1 MGFKI
6 GNFPLNVL
14 EGKLGRRMRDVH
26 QARSHQALSKRARD
40 SDRGGGRIGK
50 RGTRSVLLDFLFIL
64 VLLFLLFFAGIGNND
79 DLDGGSEG
87 SDLAPGST
95 LWSRRGSSL
104 YTGRGS
110 RSHEKSGRGRAGG
123 DLNSERAGA
132 GWRERGQIRQ
142 LLRSHPQ
149 PRQTIKE

>member
-1 MGFKI
+1 
-6 GNFPLNVL
+6 LHVQL
-14 EGKLGRRMRDVH
+14 
-26 QARSHQALSKRARD
+26 
-40 SDRGGGRIGK
+40 
-50 RGTRSVLLDFLFIL
+50 VLLDFLFIL

-104 YTGRGS
+104 FTGRGS
-110 RSHEKSGRGRAGG
+110 RSHGKSRRREAGVRFELRASG
-123 DLNSERAGA
+123 S

-149 PRQTIKE
+149 PRQTIRE